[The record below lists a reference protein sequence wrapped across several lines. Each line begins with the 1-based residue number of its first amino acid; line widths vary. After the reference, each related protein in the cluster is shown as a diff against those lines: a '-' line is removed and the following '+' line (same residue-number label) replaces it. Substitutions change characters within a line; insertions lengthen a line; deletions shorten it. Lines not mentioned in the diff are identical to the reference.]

1 MPLLL
6 QSPLEPRKASKLTV
20 PQNEGGRRGFARR
33 EGGGGDLSPWCPGSL
48 AGGWRKG
55 CSERSQC
62 RDRKSKHRRP
72 ATLAHWGGGARS
84 AGPCAHLS
92 SPINPLPPL
101 RAMASWTFGP
111 QCPEREWVEGLG
123 TCPIGD
129 TSPVPRN
136 LSPPYCPTP
145 SLLPRRCQE
154 NLRAARPASPSQ
166 QQELGGE
173 VTFCQRR
180 PQQCHPPPGPRGTP
194 RCPAQV
200 SAPLTTQPGS
210 EGG

>member
-1 MPLLL
+1 M
-6 QSPLEPRKASKLTV
+6 Q
-20 PQNEGGRRGFARR
+20 GGRVGVVISRPGVLARWP
-33 EGGGGDLSPWCPGSL
+33 GGGERAALKGVSVETGKANT
-48 AGGWRKG
+48 AG
-55 CSERSQC
+55 
-62 RDRKSKHRRP
+62 RP
-72 ATLAHWGGGARS
+72 RWPTGGGPRS